1 LGGTYKIRKI
11 INEVNKNILCI
22 FRYVFIRKKAR
33 RKIFQEEE
41 ARTFCA
47 MRIKIRIRAIF
58 RLISDKIK
66 TRSLLRIQAAT
77 ISLAGNTKAIAYNKA
92 TDKLLNFFNCLI
104 EINESR
110 KVALQFVKDIKRIQK
125 RWKGMLR
132 LNNTRKMLLRRK
144 WDKMVENLIKQNQAK
159 GKKQQPLV
167 RKLQALSE
175 NLVTKSLSSWYSTA
189 KRKYYTLLS
198 KWYAK
203 KQAIEVFF

>member
-1 LGGTYKIRKI
+1 
-11 INEVNKNILCI
+11 
-22 FRYVFIRKKAR
+22 
-33 RKIFQEEE
+33 
-41 ARTFCA
+41 